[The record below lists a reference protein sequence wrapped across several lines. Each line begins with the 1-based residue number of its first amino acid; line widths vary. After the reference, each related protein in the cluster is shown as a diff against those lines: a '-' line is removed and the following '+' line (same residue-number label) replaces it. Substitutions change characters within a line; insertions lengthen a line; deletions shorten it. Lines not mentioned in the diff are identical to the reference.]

1 MSGRG
6 LEIADR
12 VLALAGKTGAQA
24 SVIVRESET
33 AHVRFAASEITTSG
47 EVTATDLRLELA
59 FGQRHASSSIDQ
71 VDDVSLASLV
81 SRTAELAKASPED
94 PEYVP
99 PLPPQ
104 RYVQNAHAWDESTAA
119 LPASKRAAW
128 ARAAISR
135 ADEASRLQSDGKD
148 SLVCA
153 GYVETRARR
162 STLATSTGLRAEHR
176 GTWAS
181 MTTTMRTPDGK
192 GSGWAGAEE
201 TRAEDLDPAALAATA
216 ADRAKRS
223 RAPTKLDPGRYMVV
237 LEPAAVANLIDF
249 LVEALDA
256 RAADQGRSFFSG
268 RHVGDA
274 IFDSRV
280 TLRSD
285 PLDPRTPGCPW
296 DPDGVP
302 LAPTTWIEGGK
313 LKQLHY
319 TRFWAKHRGRAPT
332 GGHGSYVLSS
342 SEPTAPTPAAL
353 LAGVKR
359 GLLVTR
365 FWYTRWLDPRQV
377 LITGLTRDGVFLIED
392 GVPTRAVNNFRFNDS
407 PVKMLS
413 RLVTATQ
420 ATWRVPSDGDAMRVP
435 VVCCD
440 DFEMASTSDAI

>member
-1 MSGRG
+1 MSGH
-6 LEIADR
+6 EIADR
-12 VLALAGKTGAQA
+12 VLALAGKTGADA
-24 SVIVRESET
+24 TVLVRESET
-33 AHVRFAASEITTSG
+33 GHVRFAASEITTSG
-47 EVTATDLRLELA
+47 EVAATDLSLTLA

-71 VDDVSLASLV
+71 VDDASLAALV

-94 PEYVP
+94 PEYLP
-99 PLPPQ
+99 PLAPQ
-104 RYVQNAHAWDESTAA
+104 RYVQNTRAWDEPTAA
-119 LPASKRAAW
+119 LPAAKRAAW

-135 ADEASRLQSDGKD
+135 ADQDA
-148 SLVCA
+148 LVCA
-153 GYVETRARR
+153 GYVESRARR
-162 STLATSTGLRAEHR
+162 STLATSTGLRAEHG

-181 MTTTMRTPDGK
+181 MTTTMRTADGK
-192 GSGWAGAEE
+192 GSGWAGGEE
-201 TRAEDLDPAALAATA
+201 TRAEDLDPAALASAA

-223 RAPTKLDPGRYMVV
+223 RAPTKLDPGRYTVV
-237 LEPAAVANLIDF
+237 LEPAAVANLLGF
-249 LVEALDA
+249 LIEALDA
-256 RAADQGRSFFSG
+256 RAADQGRSFFTG
-268 RHVGDA
+268 RKPGDQ
-274 IFDSRV
+274 IFDARV

-302 LAPTTWIEGGK
+302 LAPTTWIEDGR
-313 LKQLHY
+313 LKQLYY
-319 TRFWAKHRGRAPT
+319 TRFWAKTKGRAPS
-332 GGHGSYVLSS
+332 GGHGSYMLAS
-342 SEPTAPTPAAL
+342 SEPTASSPAAVVS
-353 LAGVKR
+353 GVKR

-377 LITGLTRDGVFLIED
+377 LVTGLTRDGVFLIED

-420 ATWRVPSDGDAMRVP
+420 ATWRVPSDGDATRAP

>member
-1 MSGRG
+1 MNRG
-6 LEIADR
+6 IDIADR
-12 VLALAGKTGAQA
+12 VLALAGKTGAEA
-24 SVIVRESET
+24 HVLVRESET
-33 AHVRFAASEITTSG
+33 GHVRFAASEITTSG
-47 EVTATDLRLELA
+47 EVTATDIRLSLS

-71 VDDVSLASLV
+71 VSDASLAALV
-81 SRTAELAKASPED
+81 TRTAELAKASPED
-94 PEYVP
+94 PEHL
-99 PLPPQ
+99 PLLAPQ
-104 RYVQNAHAWDESTAA
+104 RYVQNARAWDEASAS
-119 LPASKRAAW
+119 LPPSKRAAW
-128 ARAAISR
+128 ARAAIAR
-135 ADEASRLQSDGKD
+135 TDEASRLRSDGKD

-153 GYVETRARR
+153 GYVESRARR

-201 TRAEDLDPAALAATA
+201 TRAEDLDPAALASSA
-216 ADRAKRS
+216 ADRATRS
-223 RAPTKLDPGRYMVV
+223 RAPTKLDPGRYTVV
-237 LEPAAVANLIDF
+237 LEPAAVANLVEF

-256 RAADQGRSFFSG
+256 RAADQGRSFFTG
-268 RHVGDA
+268 RHPGDA
-274 IFDSRV
+274 IFDPRV

-302 LAPTTWIEGGK
+302 LAPTAWIENGR

-319 TRFWAKHRGRAPT
+319 TRFWAKTKGQAPS
-332 GGHGSYVLSS
+332 GGHGSYMLTS
-342 SEPTAPTPAAL
+342 SEPTAPTPAAVV
-353 LAGVKR
+353 AGVKR

-377 LITGLTRDGVFLIED
+377 LVTGLTRDGVFLIEN
-392 GVPTRAVNNFRFNDS
+392 GVVTRAVNNFRFNDS

-420 ATWRVPSDGDAMRVP
+420 ATWRVPSDGDALRAP

>member
-1 MSGRG
+1 MSARG
-6 LEIADR
+6 TEVADR
-12 VLALAGKTGAQA
+12 VLALAGKTGADA

-33 AHVRFAASEITTSG
+33 GHVRFAASEIMTSG
-47 EVTATDLRLELA
+47 EVSATDLRLELS
-59 FGQRHASSSIDQ
+59 FGRRHASSTIDQ
-71 VDDVSLASLV
+71 TSNAALESLV
-81 SRTAELAKASPED
+81 ARTAELAKASPED
-94 PEYVP
+94 PEHVP
-99 PLPPQ
+99 LLPPQ
-104 RYVQNAHAWDESTAA
+104 RYVQNARAWDEPTAA

-135 ADEASRLQSDGKD
+135 ADADA
-148 SLVCA
+148 LVCS
-153 GYVETRARR
+153 GYVESRARR

-181 MTTTMRTPDGK
+181 MTTTMRTSDGK
-192 GSGWAGAEE
+192 GSGWAGGEE
-201 TRAEDLDPAALAATA
+201 TRAEDLDPAALASAA

-223 RAPTKLDPGRYMVV
+223 RAPTKLDPGRYTVV
-237 LEPAAVANLIDF
+237 LEPAAVANLVDF

-274 IFDSRV
+274 IFDPRV

-302 LAPTTWIEGGK
+302 LAPTTWIEDGK

-319 TRFWAKHRGRAPT
+319 TRFWAKTQGKSPT

-342 SEPTAPTPAAL
+342 SEPTAPSPAAV

-359 GLLVTR
+359 GLLITR

-392 GVPTRAVNNFRFNDS
+392 GVVTRAVNNFRFNDS

-413 RLVTATQ
+413 RMVTATQ
-420 ATWRVPSDGDAMRVP
+420 ATWRTPSDGDAMRAP

>member
-1 MSGRG
+1 MNRSID
-6 LEIADR
+6 IADR
-12 VLALAGKTGAQA
+12 VLALAGKTGAEA
-24 SVIVRESET
+24 SVLVRESET
-33 AHVRFAASEITTSG
+33 GHVRFAASEITTSG
-47 EVTATDLRLELA
+47 EVTATDVRLSLS

-71 VDDVSLASLV
+71 VSDASLAALV
-81 SRTAELAKASPED
+81 ARTAELAKASPED
-94 PEYVP
+94 PEQM
-99 PLPPQ
+99 PLLAPQ
-104 RYVQNAHAWDESTAA
+104 RYVQNARAWDEATAA

-128 ARAAISR
+128 ARAAIAR
-135 ADEASRLQSDGKD
+135 ADDGKD

-153 GYVETRARR
+153 GYVESRARK

-181 MTTTMRTPDGK
+181 MTTTMRTRDGK

-201 TRAEDLDPAALAATA
+201 TRAEDLDPAALASSA
-216 ADRAKRS
+216 ADRATRS
-223 RAPTKLDPGRYMVV
+223 RAPTKLDPGRYTVV
-237 LEPAAVANLIDF
+237 LEPAAVANLVEF

-256 RAADQGRSFFSG
+256 RAADQGRSFFTG
-268 RHVGDA
+268 RRAGDA
-274 IFDSRV
+274 IFDPRV

-302 LAPTTWIEGGK
+302 LAPTTWIENGR
-313 LKQLHY
+313 LKQLYY
-319 TRFWAKHRGRAPT
+319 TRFWAKTKGLAPS
-332 GGHGSYVLSS
+332 GGHGAYMLTS
-342 SEPTAPTPAAL
+342 SEPTSPSPAAV

-377 LITGLTRDGVFLIED
+377 LVTGLTRDGVFLIEN
-392 GVPTRAVNNFRFNDS
+392 GVVTRAVNNFRFNDS

-420 ATWRVPSDGDAMRVP
+420 ATWRVPSDGDAMRAP

-440 DFEMASTSDAI
+440 DFEMASTSDAV